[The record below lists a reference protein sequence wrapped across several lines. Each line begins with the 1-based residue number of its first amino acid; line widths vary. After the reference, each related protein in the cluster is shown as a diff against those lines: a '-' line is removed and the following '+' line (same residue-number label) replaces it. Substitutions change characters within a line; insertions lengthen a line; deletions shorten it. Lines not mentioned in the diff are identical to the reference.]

1 MVNQSLPTYEGSA
14 PTSRDRQRI
23 VDESGRDAVL
33 FDTDSGGD
41 GKVSLWDQVDETWSS
56 PFERSV
62 AMEHYLAKVL
72 YRCSGCKET
81 SLYERDIERHL
92 TQLKTSHEAH
102 ADAELQSNLGE
113 GGQMGIT
120 CTGCGAPLS
129 MRKNQGQKHL
139 DKINDDYRTHAEEG
153 SIDVLLMHRYTTSPS
168 VSMPVQIMNTVVF
181 KGKEPEVN
189 QENRSDVTSQAR
201 RKRRK
206 RRRSR

>member
-1 MVNQSLPTYEGSA
+1 MVNQNVPTYEGSV
-14 PTSRDRQRI
+14 PTARDRRRI

-33 FDTDSGGD
+33 FDMDSSEA
-41 GKVSLWDQVDETWSS
+41 GKISLYDQVDETWTS
-56 PFERSV
+56 PFERNL
-62 AMEHYLAKVL
+62 AMDHYLGKVIFK
-72 YRCSGCKET
+72 CSGCNEA
-81 SLYERDIERHL
+81 SLHEGDIERHL
-92 TQLKTSHEAH
+92 VHLRINHESHT
-102 ADAELQSNLGE
+102 DAELERNLGE
-113 GGQMGIT
+113 GGQMVVM
-120 CTGCGAPLS
+120 CTGCGTPLS

-139 DKINDDYRTHAEEG
+139 DRINNDYQAHVKEG